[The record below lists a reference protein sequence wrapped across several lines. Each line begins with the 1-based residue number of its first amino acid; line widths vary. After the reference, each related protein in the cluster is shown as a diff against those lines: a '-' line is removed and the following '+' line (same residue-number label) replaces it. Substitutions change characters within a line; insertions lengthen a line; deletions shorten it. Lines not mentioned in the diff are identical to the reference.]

1 MEELDTTCESLA
13 LLVLLRL
20 VSLTESQRSVN
31 QMHIL
36 KSLDLMEKKNL

>member
-20 VSLTESQRSVN
+20 VSLTEDETAIDSFFEIIFLNR
-31 QMHIL
+31 H
-36 KSLDLMEKKNL
+36 